1 MSEMRNV
8 VQSPE
13 DEKLVREIYQRHQ
26 ENNQRA
32 HDQARASIAAE
43 FNISEEEAE
52 GHPDME
58 QRFEQIREQMAHS
71 NGVVSLDPNTG
82 EPGAKIP
89 ISMPT
94 PAPAAVP
101 GYAAP
106 APVSVPPPIPTSDV
120 VALENIVRANGY
132 QVVQSASDYTQGI
145 ITLVISR

>member
-13 DEKLVREIYQRHQ
+13 DEKLVRQIYQQHQ
-26 ENNQRA
+26 ELNQKA
-32 HDQARASIAAE
+32 HDQARASIASE

-58 QRFEQIREQMAHS
+58 HKFEQLREKMTQN
-71 NGVVSLDPNTG
+71 NGVISLDPNTG
-82 EPGAKIP
+82 EPGTRIP
-89 ISMPT
+89 APT
-94 PAPAAVP
+94 PMPVPAATP
-101 GYAAP
+101 GYIAP
-106 APVSVPPPIPTSDV
+106 TPVAVQPPIPTSDV

-132 QVVQSASDYTQGI
+132 QVVQSASDYSQGI